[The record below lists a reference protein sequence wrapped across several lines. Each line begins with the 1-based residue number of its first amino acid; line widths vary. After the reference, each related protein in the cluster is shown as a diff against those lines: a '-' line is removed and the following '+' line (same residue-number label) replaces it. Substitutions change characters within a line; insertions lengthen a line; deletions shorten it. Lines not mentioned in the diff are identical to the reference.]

1 MATIHFV
8 NLDAG
13 ITRAVGNK
21 QYSEEEIII
30 LNKKIQADKK
40 TKIKAF
46 IVTMILIT
54 LLLLVGGIII
64 YGSEIGFP
72 EALPLLLLNMLVV
85 AIVAPISWYAAIG
98 RMSKQWDDLM
108 SLYYPSVYMDN
119 KYGKTDKSIEEPK
132 EPRSVKKGKTAIS
145 KKNVLKKVYYIITII
160 LSVLT
165 ALLFLIVGVS
175 IVTSRHSAND
185 MAGASASILIAGIAV
200 GSLVLS
206 VKGMRQDCYIPG
218 IILEKAGIL
227 FIGVSLIVCTTGLF
241 SQGKMLEALAL
252 SVPVF
257 IIGTVCFIIG
267 IKMINRKRDQH

>member
-13 ITRAVGNK
+13 ITRAVEKK

-30 LNKKIQADKK
+30 LNEKIQADKK

-119 KYGKTDKSIEEPK
+119 KYGKT
-132 EPRSVKKGKTAIS
+132 
-145 KKNVLKKVYYIITII
+145 
-160 LSVLT
+160 
-165 ALLFLIVGVS
+165 LFQIWS
-175 IVTSRHSAND
+175 H
-185 MAGASASILIAGIAV
+185 
-200 GSLVLS
+200 
-206 VKGMRQDCYIPG
+206 
-218 IILEKAGIL
+218 
-227 FIGVSLIVCTTGLF
+227 GLF
-241 SQGKMLEALAL
+241 K
-252 SVPVF
+252 
-257 IIGTVCFIIG
+257 
-267 IKMINRKRDQH
+267 NRKCIDGLV